1 MSTHGTVKP
10 ESYRSELGDLRGAL
24 NRVGIGLAVVGSA
37 AAAAHGVL
45 AGDGIRRFMLAY
57 LVAFA
62 FVLSLSL
69 GALFFVL
76 IQHLFRSG
84 WSVLL
89 RRLPEAMA
97 ANLWLV
103 ALMFLPIGASV
114 LMGQGDIYPWARP
127 VSAKVEHHEPAVP
140 MKLSDEKSVT
150 APHDTKSDQTHA
162 TADHKPGHHD
172 QAATGSTISASPMG
186 DDQGEHAHAAV
197 VPGYTHQQLDDFTMK
212 KRPWLNQG
220 FFVGR
225 WVVYL
230 GIWAMLGW
238 WFWKQSVKQDATSD
252 WTLTSKMESL
262 APPMMLVFALTVTLA
277 SFDLL
282 MSLNPQWY
290 STIYGVYYFSG
301 CVVGSLSLVILLVLW
316 LSGKGRLGGVGV
328 EHQHDLGKLL
338 FAFVFF
344 WGYIAYSQY
353 MLLWYANMP
362 EFTAWYKIRGATTV
376 AQDINGWTAVVLLLL
391 VGHFVAPF
399 AMLLSRHVK
408 RRALLLAMGAV
419 WMLAMHWLDL
429 VWLVM
434 PELGPG
440 LVAIG
445 LMEVGLTLALGGVYL
460 IGVGYMLSKAGLVPV
475 GDPRLSESVAFENI

>member
-1 MSTHGTVKP
+1 MAAHGTVKP
-10 ESYRSELGDLRGAL
+10 EDYRSELGELRGSL
-24 NRVGIGLAVVGSA
+24 NRVGVGMAVVGFA
-37 AAAAHGVL
+37 AAVAHALL
-45 AGDGIRRFMLAY
+45 AGDGLRRVMLAY

-62 FVLSLSL
+62 FVLSLAL

-97 ANLWLV
+97 ANLLLV
-103 ALMFLPIGASV
+103 AVLFLPIATSV
-114 LMGQGDIYPWARP
+114 MMGQGDIYPWARP
-127 VSAKVEHHEPAVP
+127 LSAKVEHHEPPLPLP
-140 MKLSDEKSVT
+140 MGAAADHQHDAHDHAAAGPVIT
-150 APHDTKSDQTHA
+150 AAPH
-162 TADHKPGHHD
+162 
-172 QAATGSTISASPMG
+172 G
-186 DDQGEHAHAAV
+186 DDHAVDSHAAV
-197 VPGYTHQQLDDFTMK
+197 VPGYRHQQLDDFTMK

-225 WVVYL
+225 WAVYL
-230 GIWAMLGW
+230 GIWALVGW
-238 WFWKQSVKQDATSD
+238 WFWKQSVKQDQSSD
-252 WTLTSKMESL
+252 WTLTSQMESR
-262 APPMMLVFALTVTLA
+262 APLLTLLFALTLTLA

-301 CVVGSLSLVILLVLW
+301 CVVGSLSMVILLVLW
-316 LSGKGRLGGVGV
+316 LSGKGRLPGVGV

-376 AQDINGWTAVVLLLL
+376 SQDINGWTVVVLILL
-391 VGHFVAPF
+391 VGHFIAPF

-408 RRALLLAMGAV
+408 RRALFIAMGAI

-434 PELGPG
+434 PELGPQ
-440 LVAIG
+440 VSIG
-445 LMEVGLTLALGGVYL
+445 LLEVGLTLALSGIYL
-460 IGVGYMLSKAGLVPV
+460 IGVGYTLSRASLVPV
-475 GDPRLSESVAFENI
+475 GDPRLGESVAFENI